1 MTSMTFEEFETQSL
15 NSGFNEVIE
24 RVWEPDLTL
33 EAHTHPYDVHVF
45 LAEGELW
52 LTKHGV
58 TQHVTAGQDFTLA
71 AEEVHAER
79 YGSEGATFWVARK
92 HKL

>member
-52 LTKHGV
+52 LTKHVV

-71 AEEVHAER
+71 A
-79 YGSEGATFWVARK
+79 
-92 HKL
+92 